1 MTLYIV
7 ERMTQVEYNKMMGG
21 AMFYHVEEDIIAA
34 ETKEEALAK
43 AKVKYPE
50 YHINPYVITLDER
63 KAKEEA
69 DAKAVADRKAK
80 EENAKARK
88 IANDKAKAEALGLTE
103 EEYKEYKKAKT
114 GAKRCETEIETALA
128 EIEELKRRIE
138 YYTEKKAKYEAEVK
152 KVEG

>member
-43 AKVKYPE
+43 TKVKYPE
-50 YHINPYVITLDER
+50 YHINPYVITVDER

-69 DAKAVADRKAK
+69 DAKAVAERIAK

-114 GAKRCETEIETALA
+114 GARRCQTEIETALA

>member
-7 ERMTQVEYNKMMGG
+7 ERMTQVEYNKMMSG

-43 AKVKYPE
+43 AKVKYPG
-50 YHINPYVITLDER
+50 YHINPYIITVDER

-69 DAKAVADRKAK
+69 DAKAVADRIAK

-114 GAKRCETEIETALA
+114 GARRCETEIETALA
-128 EIEELKRRIE
+128 EIEELKKRIA

>member
-21 AMFYHVEEDIIAA
+21 AMFYGVEEDIIAA

-43 AKVKYPE
+43 AKVKYPG
-50 YHINPYVITLDER
+50 YHINPYIITVDER

-69 DAKAVADRKAK
+69 DAKAVADRIAK

-114 GAKRCETEIETALA
+114 GARRCETEIETALA
-128 EIEELKRRIE
+128 EIEELKKRIA

>member
-21 AMFYHVEEDIIAA
+21 AMFYNVEEDIIAA

-43 AKVKYPE
+43 AKVKYPG
-50 YHINPYVITLDER
+50 YHINPYIITVDER

-69 DAKAVADRKAK
+69 DAKAVADRIAK

-88 IANDKAKAEALGLTE
+88 AANDKAKAEAMGLTE

-114 GAKRCETEIETALA
+114 GAKRCETAIENALA
-128 EIEELKRRIE
+128 EIEELQKKIE
-138 YYTEKKAKYEAEVK
+138 YLTEKKAKYEAEVK

>member
-7 ERMTQVEYNKMMGG
+7 ERMTQVEYNKMMSG

-34 ETKEEALAK
+34 ETKEEALTK
-43 AKVKYPE
+43 AKVKYPG
-50 YHINPYVITLDER
+50 YHINPYIITVDER

-69 DAKAVADRKAK
+69 DAKAVADRIAK

-88 IANDKAKAEALGLTE
+88 AANDKAKAEALGLTE

-114 GAKRCETEIETALA
+114 GAKRCETAIENALA
-128 EIEELKRRIE
+128 EIEELQKKIE
-138 YYTEKKAKYEAEVK
+138 YLTEKKAKYEAEVK

>member
-21 AMFYHVEEDIIAA
+21 AMFYGVEEDIIAA

-43 AKVKYPE
+43 AKVKYPG
-50 YHINPYVITLDER
+50 YHINPYIITVDER

-69 DAKAVADRKAK
+69 DAKAVADRIAK

-128 EIEELKRRIE
+128 EIEELKRRIA